1 MALAE
6 LIELLSWILVMSL
19 GLSQSAG
26 CRASG
31 RLGLSLEL
39 GELQGVLSLDSSR
52 PVKFSVCKSIWETS
66 DPFLGL
72 VLEISV
78 SDQVKK
84 AETNRPVCSPVTGQ
98 ESGCGTDLPTGSST
112 KVAAPKDSKLA
123 TLKSSLLASAA
134 LELNIT
140 MSPPPAMKL
149 VLSAKNAAFC
159 GRQAEV
165 TIAHHLIH
173 NLPTTPTPWTPPT
186 PTPWPVG
193 KSRLSS
199 SALHWPNHEKLTFSF
214 ILSSA
219 LWLPASP

>member
-1 MALAE
+1 M
-6 LIELLSWILVMSL
+6 
-19 GLSQSAG
+19 
-26 CRASG
+26 
-31 RLGLSLEL
+31 
-39 GELQGVLSLDSSR
+39 
-52 PVKFSVCKSIWETS
+52 
-66 DPFLGL
+66 
-72 VLEISV
+72 
-78 SDQVKK
+78 
-84 AETNRPVCSPVTGQ
+84 
-98 ESGCGTDLPTGSST
+98 DLPTGSST

-149 VLSAKNAAFC
+149 VLSAKSAASC
-159 GRQAEV
+159 GRRAEV

-199 SALHWPNHEKLTFSF
+199 SALHQPNHEKPTFSF